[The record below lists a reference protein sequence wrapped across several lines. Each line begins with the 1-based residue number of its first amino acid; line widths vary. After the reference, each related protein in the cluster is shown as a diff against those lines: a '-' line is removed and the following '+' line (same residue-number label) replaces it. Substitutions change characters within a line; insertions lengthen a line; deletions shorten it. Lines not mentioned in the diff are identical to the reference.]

1 MQPIKS
7 LLERFLSNEAT
18 SEEVAEILA
27 WLRNNES
34 NEALLQEVWEEQRLA
49 TPPAD
54 WQRIWMQV
62 DAATRPLA
70 EPVRR
75 TYSIRRLWPAVAA
88 GLIFLVVGLF
98 LLIRRQGATGSG
110 GVPITAGVPDAA
122 PGRNGAILTLADGS
136 RVSLDSAGKGVPA
149 TQGGA
154 KISLQGNRLAYTP
167 AADAMDAA
175 TSPKALTYNI
185 VTTPRGRQFSLL
197 LPDGS
202 RVWLNAGSSLRFP
215 TAFAGQER
223 RVELTGEAYFEIA
236 KDKSKPFFVH
246 TDNTETEVLGTSF
259 NISAYHDEDAVDAT
273 LIEGRIRTGSQ
284 AEQVTLMPGE
294 QARMGAKV
302 EVDHQANVEQAIAWK
317 NGAFNFENRGLK
329 EVMRQLARWYDLDVV
344 YEPGV
349 KDFRFGGEMSRNV
362 PLSSL
367 LKGLKDM
374 EVHFRIENDHKLVVM
389 P

>member
-1 MQPIKS
+1 M
-7 LLERFLSNEAT
+7 
-18 SEEVAEILA
+18 
-27 WLRNNES
+27 
-34 NEALLQEVWEEQRLA
+34 
-49 TPPAD
+49 
-54 WQRIWMQV
+54 
-62 DAATRPLA
+62 
-70 EPVRR
+70 
-75 TYSIRRLWPAVAA
+75 
-88 GLIFLVVGLF
+88 VVGLF

-273 LIEGRIRTGSQ
+273 LIEGRIRTGLP